1 MKRIWV
7 LVALLILLVPTG
19 LSADPAKKLKV
30 FISADM
36 EGIGGVVTWDVQASN
51 KGREYEKFRKLMT
64 EEVNAAIQG
73 ALDAGATEI
82 VVADSH
88 ADGQNIDVE
97 LLNPAAKLI
106 RSWPRPLLMAQGVDE
121 NTDAVVFIGY
131 HASEGTPDGVL
142 SHTMSGSRIYE
153 IKLNGVTVPEA
164 GFNAAVAGHFGVP
177 VVFLSGDQTILAEAR
192 KLLGPIEGVEVK
204 HGLGR
209 YSAETVH
216 PKVTQEKIRAGVAA
230 ALGRVRDFKPYRLSS
245 PIKLQIAF
253 KSSVHAELLAMLP
266 GVERLDGH
274 TIVFTARDMV
284 EAARFFTVVMDYGA
298 YQ

>member
-1 MKRIWV
+1 MKRTLV
-7 LVALLILLVPTG
+7 LVALFMLFLAVNLCAEP
-19 LSADPAKKLKV
+19 PAKLKIL
-30 FISADM
+30 ISADM
-36 EGIGGVVTWDVQASN
+36 EGIGGVVTWDIQADS

-88 ADGQNIDVE
+88 GDGQNLDVE
-97 LLNPAAKLI
+97 LLNPVAKLI

-121 NTDAVVFIGY
+121 TFDAAVFIGY
-131 HASEGTPDGVL
+131 HASEGAVDGVL
-142 SHTMSGSRIYE
+142 SHTMSSRRIYE
-153 IKLNGVTVPEA
+153 IKLNGDTVPDA

-204 HGLGR
+204 HALGR
-209 YSAETVH
+209 YSAETLH
-216 PKVTQEKIRAGVAA
+216 PQVVQEKIRAGVAA
-230 ALGRVRDFKPYRLSS
+230 ALRRKSDFKPYRLAS
-245 PIKLQIAF
+245 PIKLQLSF

-266 GVERLDGH
+266 GIERLDAH

-284 EAARFFTVVMDYGA
+284 EASKFLCVVMDYGM

>member
-7 LVALLILLVPTG
+7 LMVIFVLMVTVAI
-19 LSADPAKKLKV
+19 SAEPPKKLKV

-36 EGIGGVVTWDVQASN
+36 EGIGGVVTWDVQARSS
-51 KGREYEKFRKLMT
+51 GREYEKFRKLMT

-88 ADGQNIDVE
+88 ADGQNLDVE
-97 LLNPAAKLI
+97 LLNPIAKLI
-106 RSWPRPLLMAQGVDE
+106 RSWPRPLLMMQGVEE

-131 HASEGTPDGVL
+131 HASEGAEDGVL
-142 SHTMSGSRIYE
+142 SHTMSSSRIYE
-153 IKLNGVTVPEA
+153 VKLNGVAVPEA
-164 GFNAAVAGHFGVP
+164 GFNAAIAGHFGAP

-204 HGLGR
+204 HALGR
-209 YSAETVH
+209 YSAETLH
-216 PKVTQEKIRAGVAA
+216 PKVVQEKIRGGVAS
-230 ALGRVRDFKPYRLSS
+230 ALHRLNDFKPYRLTS

-253 KSSVHAELLAMLP
+253 KSPANAEILSMLP
-266 GVERLDGH
+266 GVERTDAH

-284 EAARFFTVVMDYGA
+284 GASKFLVVVMDYGT

>member
-1 MKRIWV
+1 MKRIFV
-7 LVALLILLVPTG
+7 LMALFTLALPAALSGVPPG
-19 LSADPAKKLKV
+19 KLKV

-36 EGIGGVVTWDVQASN
+36 EGIGGVVTSDVQASS

-88 ADGQNIDVE
+88 GDGQNLDVE
-97 LLNPAAKLI
+97 LLNPTARLI

-121 NTDAVVFIGY
+121 TTDAVIFIGY
-131 HASEGTPDGVL
+131 HSSEGTPDGVL
-142 SHTMSGSRIYE
+142 SHTMSGGRIYE
-153 IKLNGVTVPEA
+153 IKLNGVAVPEA
-164 GFNAAVAGHFGVP
+164 GFNAAIAGHFGVP
-177 VVFLSGDQTILAEAR
+177 VVFLSGDQTILVETR
-192 KLLGPIEGVEVK
+192 KLLGPIEGVKVK
-204 HGLGR
+204 HALGR
-209 YSAETVH
+209 YSAETLH
-216 PKVTQEKIRAGVAA
+216 PKVVQEKIRSGVAA
-230 ALGRVRDFKPYRLSS
+230 ALRRVGDFKPYRLSS

-266 GVERLDGH
+266 GVERTDGH

-284 EAARFFTVVMDYGA
+284 EASKFLTVVMDYGV